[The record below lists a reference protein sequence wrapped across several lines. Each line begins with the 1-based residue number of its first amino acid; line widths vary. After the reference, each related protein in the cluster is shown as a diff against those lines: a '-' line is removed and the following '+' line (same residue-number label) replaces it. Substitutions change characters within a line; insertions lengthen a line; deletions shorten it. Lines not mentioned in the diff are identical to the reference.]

1 MTIPDSK
8 DVIAWATA
16 IATLIIVIRQ
26 QVNAMA
32 GKQRGEAMQTT
43 MEVTKQKVDQVHNTT
58 TNGQIEVLKSRALA
72 LRELADLRKLPADEL
87 AAVKA
92 QLDLATYIS
101 NTKGAA

>member
-1 MTIPDSK
+1 MIVPDSNAI
-8 DVIAWATA
+8 VAWATA

-32 GKQRGEAMQTT
+32 GKQRGVAMQNT
-43 MEVTKQKVDQVHNTT
+43 MEVTKQKVETIHDST
-58 TNGQIEVLKSRALA
+58 TNGQIEILKSRALA
-72 LRELADLRKLPADEL
+72 LREIANLRKLPSDEL

-92 QLDLATYIS
+92 ELDLATYIS